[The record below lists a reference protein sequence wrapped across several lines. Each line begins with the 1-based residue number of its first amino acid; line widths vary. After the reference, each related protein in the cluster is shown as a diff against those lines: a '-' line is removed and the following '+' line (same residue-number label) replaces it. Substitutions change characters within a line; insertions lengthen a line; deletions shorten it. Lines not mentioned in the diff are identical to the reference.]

1 MTMAL
6 IRCDE
11 CGAQIS
17 DRANTCPKC
26 GNPIAEIRLAEID
39 SQNREYY
46 KGYNKQ
52 MLLVNIV
59 AFLVA
64 MFAGYRTMI
73 GELQPWKLIV
83 VVVCVLFFLLMSI
96 SWVQWIAAISLATQE
111 YKHIPKW
118 MVIVTIAFGYAIG
131 AVMGLKA

>member
-1 MTMAL
+1 MAL

-11 CGAQIS
+11 CGSQIS

-26 GNPIAEIRLAEID
+26 GNPIAEIRYAEID
-39 SQNREYY
+39 AQNREYY
-46 KGYNKQ
+46 KNYNRQ
-52 MLLVNIV
+52 MLLANIV

-83 VVVCVLFFLLMSI
+83 VAVCVLFFLLMSI
-96 SWVQWIAAISLATQE
+96 SWVQWIVAISIVAQP

-118 MVIVTIAFGYAIG
+118 MIVVTIAFGFSIG
-131 AVMGLKA
+131 AILGLRA